1 MASSVSASHLC
12 IPTITNCYIIPSS
25 WKVSTTSRITWQK
38 RGCCRAM
45 IQVQTGAPAAYA
57 KEMERL
63 SAKESLLLAVSY
75 LFSLMLL
82 FDSII
87 CFIFWIINVLYFS
100 NFSYL
105 LVFMLS
111 FGLVN

>member
-75 LFSLMLL
+75 SFSP
-82 FDSII
+82 
-87 CFIFWIINVLYFS
+87 
-100 NFSYL
+100 
-105 LVFMLS
+105 
-111 FGLVN
+111 